1 MRNSIRVSQNN
12 NQQAFLTLVR
22 AGLWET
28 EVQLFQYGV
37 IDFKEIYRL
46 AQEQSVVGLITSG
59 LEYVTDVAVSK
70 DIILSFVGATLQL
83 EQRNKEMNAFI
94 ASLISDMK
102 AANIY
107 AILVKGQG
115 VAQCYNRPLWRS
127 CGDVDLLLSKE
138 NYTKA
143 LNLLL
148 PLASKVDEEN
158 PISIHQGLTINNWAV
173 ELHGSLRGRLW
184 KSLDEV
190 LDEVQEEVFCIGA
203 IRSWT
208 NNKEQVFLPKAD
220 EDIIFVFAHIL
231 QHYFRGGVGLRQ
243 ICDWCR
249 ILYTFNPN
257 RSLD

>member
-46 AQEQSVVGLITSG
+46 AQEQSVVGLVTSG

-83 EQRNKEMNAFI
+83 EQHNKEMNAFI

-127 CGDVDLLLSKE
+127 CRNSCHDRH
-138 NYTKA
+138 A
-143 LNLLL
+143 
-148 PLASKVDEEN
+148 
-158 PISIHQGLTINNWAV
+158 
-173 ELHGSLRGRLW
+173 RG
-184 KSLDEV
+184 
-190 LDEVQEEVFCIGA
+190 A
-203 IRSWT
+203 
-208 NNKEQVFLPKAD
+208 
-220 EDIIFVFAHIL
+220 
-231 QHYFRGGVGLRQ
+231 GV
-243 ICDWCR
+243 
-249 ILYTFNPN
+249 
-257 RSLD
+257 